1 MRIYEL
7 AKELGVDSKELQ
19 THVEDLGIEVKNHM
33 SAIDTETVE
42 LLKEFYGDEANKEKT
57 EAPVKQTEIETVEEV
72 EEEVEEEVAAEGK
85 TSVDDETK
93 VITVNSSAIVIKDLA
108 TLMGKKPNVLI
119 AHLMQMN
126 ILASINQAL
135 DIKSARKVAEKLG
148 YTLTVESKNATKK
161 KEIQHAQKKQ
171 VKAQEDLKTRSPIV
185 TFLGHVDHGK
195 TSLLDNIR
203 QATVASGE
211 HGGIT
216 QHIGAYTV
224 EKHGNRIT
232 FLDTPGHAAFTA
244 MRARGAHLTDIAVI
258 IIAADDGIM
267 PQTKEAIAHAKAAD
281 VELIVAINKIDLP
294 SANVDQVKIQLQS
307 EDLLPEDWGGQT
319 ICVPVSAQT
328 GEGIDTLLEMIL
340 LQAEVLELRANPQA
354 SAEGYVVEAKLEQG
368 IGPTASL
375 LVKNGTLKIG
385 DALLCGEY
393 WGKVR
398 ALIDDHG
405 NRIKKAGPSTPV
417 KCLGLS
423 GVPQA
428 GEKFTI
434 CKNDKEARSLAK
446 AKMSELKMEQLAPK
460 KMSLE
465 DMFAKANS
473 DENQELNIIIK
484 SDTRGSAEAIVH
496 SLDQIKSDKV
506 SLKIIHNGTGNI
518 TSGDVLLASA
528 SNAVILGFHVS
539 KEPGLQQ
546 IEKREGVEIQLYHII
561 YELIDKVKEAMTGM
575 VVQEYKETITGHAK
589 ILQIFQIGKRSR
601 IAGCYVTDGTI
612 SSNCRARVKRNGEIL
627 FEGAID
633 TIKHFQE
640 TVKSMREG
648 QECGIK
654 MANFDLF
661 EPDDIV
667 EAYEMTKLDISL

>member
-7 AKELGVDSKELQ
+7 AKEMDVDSKELLE
-19 THVEDLGIEVKNHM
+19 HVRELGVEVKNHM
-33 SAIDTETVE
+33 SAIDEETIE
-42 LLKEFYGDEANKEKT
+42 LLKEMYEVHEKPIDKKEKKV
-57 EAPVKQTEIETVEEV
+57 EAPPEKEPVNDV
-72 EEEVEEEVAAEGK
+72 EEENHS
-85 TSVDDETK
+85 TVDHDSK
-93 VITVNSSAIVIKDLA
+93 VITVNSSSIVIKDLA
-108 TLMGKKPNVLI
+108 NLIDKKPNVLI
-119 AHLMQMN
+119 AQLMQMN

-135 DIKSARKVAEKLG
+135 DIKAARKIAEKFG
-148 YTLTVESKNATKK
+148 YTLTLESKKVTKK
-161 KEIQHAQKKQ
+161 KEIEQDNKKKVHAQ
-171 VKAQEDLKTRSPIV
+171 ENLKSRSPIV

-203 QATVASGE
+203 NETVASGE

-224 EKHGNRIT
+224 NKNGHRIT

-244 MRARGAHLTDIAVI
+244 MRARGANITDIAVI

-267 PQTKEAIAHAKAAD
+267 PQTKEAIAHAKAAG

-294 SANVDQVKIQLQS
+294 NADVDRVKIQLQS
-307 EDLLPEDWGGQT
+307 ADLLPEDWGGQT

-340 LQAEVLELRANPQA
+340 LQAEVLELNANPQA
-354 SAEGYVVEAKLEQG
+354 KAEGYVIEAKLEQG

-375 LVKNGTLKIG
+375 LVKDGTLKIG
-385 DALLCGEY
+385 DAVLCGAY

-428 GEKFTI
+428 GEQFSI
-434 CKNDKEARSLAK
+434 CSSDKEARSLAE
-446 AKMSELKMEQLAPK
+446 AKMEELKQEQLAPK

-465 DMFAKANS
+465 DLFSKSVAEDNL
-473 DENQELNIIIK
+473 ELNIILK
-484 SDTRGSAEAIVH
+484 SDTRGSAEAIMH
-496 SLDQIKSDKV
+496 SLDEIKSEKI
-506 SLKIIHNGTGNI
+506 SLKIIHSDTGNI
-518 TSGDVLLASA
+518 SSGDVLLASA
-528 SNAVILGFHVS
+528 SNAVILGFHVA
-539 KEPGLQQ
+539 KEPGLQKIQ
-546 IEKREGVEIQLYHII
+546 KREGVDIHLFHII
-561 YELIDKVKEAMTGM
+561 YELIDMVKEAMTGM
-575 VVQEYKETITGHAK
+575 LAPEYKETITGHAK
-589 ILQIFQIGKRSR
+589 ILQIFQIGKRSK

-612 SSNCRARVKRNGEIL
+612 STNGRARVKRDNEIL

-640 TVKSMREG
+640 TVKTMREG

-654 MANFDLF
+654 MANFSDF
-661 EPDDIV
+661 EPGDIV
-667 EAYEMTKLDISL
+667 EAYEMIKQDIKL

>member
-7 AKELGVDSKELQ
+7 AKELDVDSKELLEQ
-19 THVEDLGIEVKNHM
+19 VQGLGVEVKNHM

-42 LLKEFYGDEANKEKT
+42 LLKEMHDAHDEPVAKAKEKESPEDT
-57 EAPVKQTEIETVEEV
+57 PVV
-72 EEEVEEEVAAEGK
+72 EEETIKEVSEKVNA
-85 TSVDDETK
+85 TVDQDSK
-93 VITVNSSAIVIKDLA
+93 VITVNSSTIVIKDLA
-108 TLMGKKPNVLI
+108 ILMDKKPNVLI

-135 DIKSARKVAEKLG
+135 DLKAARKIAEKFG
-148 YTLTVESKNATKK
+148 YTLTLESKKATKK
-161 KEIQHAQKKQ
+161 KEIKQDQKKMVHAQ
-171 VKAQEDLKTRSPIV
+171 ENLESRHPIV

-203 QATVASGE
+203 NATVASGE

-224 EKHGNRIT
+224 ENNGNKIT

-244 MRARGAHLTDIAVI
+244 MRARGANITDIAVI

-267 PQTKEAIAHAKAAD
+267 PQTKEAIAHAKAAG

-294 SANVDQVKIQLQS
+294 NANIDQVKIQLQS
-307 EDLLPEDWGGQT
+307 EDLQPEDWGGQT

-340 LQAEVLELRANPQA
+340 LQAEVLELQANPQA
-354 SAEGYVVEAKLEQG
+354 EAAGYVVEAKLEHG

-375 LVKNGTLKIG
+375 LIKDGTLKIG

-428 GEKFTI
+428 GEQFTI
-434 CKNDKEARSLAK
+434 CKNDKEARSLAE
-446 AKMSELKMEQLAPK
+446 AKMSEIKQQHLTPK

-465 DMFAKANS
+465 DLFSKAIVEDNL
-473 DENQELNIIIK
+473 ELNVILK
-484 SDTRGSAEAIVH
+484 SDTRGSAEAIIH
-496 SLDQIKSDKV
+496 SLDEIKSEKI
-506 SLKIIHNGTGNI
+506 SLKMIHSGTGNI
-518 TSGDVLLASA
+518 SAGDVLLASA
-528 SNAVILGFHVS
+528 SNAVILGFHVA
-539 KEPGLQQ
+539 KEPGIQKL
-546 IEKREGVEIQLYHII
+546 EKSEGVEIHLFHII
-561 YELIDKVKEAMTGM
+561 YELIDMVREAMTGM
-575 VVQEYKETITGHAK
+575 LAPEYKETITGHAK

-612 SSNCRARVKRNGEIL
+612 SKDGRARVKRNDEIL

-633 TIKHFQE
+633 TMRHFQE

-654 MANFDLF
+654 MANFANF
-661 EPDDIV
+661 EPNDIV
-667 EAYEMTKLDISL
+667 EAYEMIKQEIKL

>member
-7 AKELGVDSKELQ
+7 AKELGVDSKDLQQQAEELG
-19 THVEDLGIEVKNHM
+19 VEVKNHM
-33 SAIDTETVE
+33 SAIDAETVE
-42 LLKEFYGDEANKEKT
+42 VLKEMHTVT
-57 EAPVKQTEIETVEEV
+57 EEPVAEQKETVAKVPTEKEEIV
-72 EEEVEEEVAAEGK
+72 ESEVTQIES
-85 TSVDDETK
+85 TVDQDTK
-93 VITVNSSAIVIKDLA
+93 VITVNSSSIAIKDLA
-108 TLMGKKPNVLI
+108 ILMNKKPNILI

-126 ILASINQAL
+126 ILASINQNL
-135 DIKSARKVAEKLG
+135 DIKAARKIVEKFG
-148 YTLTVESKNATKK
+148 YTLVLESKKATKK
-161 KEIQHAQKKQ
+161 KAIKQDQKKMVQ
-171 VKAQEDLKTRSPIV
+171 AQENLVTRHPIV

-203 QATVASGE
+203 HATVASGE

-224 EKHGNRIT
+224 ENNGNKIT

-244 MRARGAHLTDIAVI
+244 MRARGANITDIAVI

-267 PQTKEAIAHAKAAD
+267 PQTKEAIAHARAAG

-294 SANVDQVKIQLQS
+294 SANIDQVKIQLQS
-307 EDLLPEDWGGQT
+307 EDLQPEDWGGQT

-328 GEGIDTLLEMIL
+328 GEGIETLLEMIL
-340 LQAEVLELRANPQA
+340 LQAEVLELRANPKA
-354 SAEGYVVEAKLEQG
+354 KAEGYVVEAKLEQG

-375 LVKNGTLKIG
+375 LIKDGTLKIG

-405 NRIKKAGPSTPV
+405 NRIKEAGPSTPV

-423 GVPQA
+423 GAPQA
-428 GEKFTI
+428 GEQFSI
-434 CKNDKEARSLAK
+434 CKNEKEARSLAE
-446 AKMSELKMEQLAPK
+446 AKMIELKQQKLTPK

-465 DMFAKANS
+465 DLFSKAIVEDNL
-473 DENQELNIIIK
+473 ELNVILK
-484 SDTRGSAEAIVH
+484 SDTRGSAEAIIH
-496 SLDQIKSDKV
+496 SLDQIISEKI
-506 SLKIIHNGTGNI
+506 SLKMIHSGTGNI
-518 TSGDVLLASA
+518 SSGDVLLASA
-528 SNAVILGFHVS
+528 SNAVILGFHVA
-539 KEPGLQQ
+539 KEPGIQK
-546 IEKREGVEIQLYHII
+546 IEKSEGVEIHLFHII
-561 YELIDKVKEAMTGM
+561 YELIDMVREAMTGM
-575 VVQEYKETITGHAK
+575 LAPEYKETITGHAK
-589 ILQIFQIGKRSR
+589 IKEIFQIGKRSK

-612 SSNCRARVKRNGEIL
+612 SKDGRARVKRNDEIL

-633 TIKHFQE
+633 TMRHFQE

-654 MANFDLF
+654 MANFTNF

-667 EAYEMTKLDISL
+667 EAYEMIKQEIKL